1 MNDAVALIYPYFK
14 TEDNRNQKLF
24 NPLSIATISSQIK
37 TKAVD
42 VFKVDCTFK
51 SFKEVV
57 EEILEINPRI
67 IGFST
72 MISMS
77 KNIHELVAAL
87 KPLLPNSLYIC
98 GGPLATVYPNLFAKE
113 FDIVFRGELDNII
126 SDFVSQYLHFNKDKD
141 DKDFFIKNYDL
152 SKFKG
157 IYVENGDF
165 RFSTETIHISE
176 EEYKNLPLADRDGF
190 QHDKYQEFWLGLE
203 NIKATTIMLTRGCP
217 YNCDFCSKPVFG
229 DFFRKRDIPD
239 VITEIEYCHSL
250 GYDYLWISDDCFTLD
265 LKFLDKFCDALIK
278 NNINI
283 KWNCLSRAD
292 FTNDKLIKKMRIAG
306 CDKVYLGLESGND
319 EILKIMNKRVTTEDG
334 KLCVKLF
341 KDVGI
346 KTAGFFIVGY
356 PGETMRAIE
365 DTFNFALNL
374 DLDEVS
380 FNVPYPLPGSNLF
393 ERVSGVDITNDWTME
408 NEIKF
413 LYQSEFDEGILKEK
427 IENFFERLSLIKK
440 LNKTTINV

>member
-1 MNDAVALIYPYFK
+1 VNDAVALIYPYFK

-229 DFFRKRDIPD
+229 DYFRKRDIPD
-239 VITEIEYCHSL
+239 VITEIEY
-250 GYDYLWISDDCFTLD
+250 
-265 LKFLDKFCDALIK
+265 
-278 NNINI
+278 
-283 KWNCLSRAD
+283 
-292 FTNDKLIKKMRIAG
+292 
-306 CDKVYLGLESGND
+306 
-319 EILKIMNKRVTTEDG
+319 
-334 KLCVKLF
+334 
-341 KDVGI
+341 
-346 KTAGFFIVGY
+346 
-356 PGETMRAIE
+356 
-365 DTFNFALNL
+365 
-374 DLDEVS
+374 
-380 FNVPYPLPGSNLF
+380 
-393 ERVSGVDITNDWTME
+393 
-408 NEIKF
+408 
-413 LYQSEFDEGILKEK
+413 
-427 IENFFERLSLIKK
+427 
-440 LNKTTINV
+440 

>member
-1 MNDAVALIYPYFK
+1 VNNVVVLVYPYFK

-24 NPLSIATISSQIK
+24 NPLSIATLSSQIK
-37 TKAVD
+37 TKGVE

-51 SFKEVV
+51 SFNEVKKEI
-57 EEILEINPRI
+57 EEINPKI

-77 KNIHELVAAL
+77 KNIHELVTEL
-87 KPLLPNSLYIC
+87 KYLLPNSLYIC
-98 GGPLATVYPNLFAKE
+98 GGPLATVYPDLFAKE
-113 FDIVFRGELDNII
+113 FDIVFRGESDNII
-126 SDFVSQYLHFNKDKD
+126 SDFVYQYLYFNKDKE
-141 DKDFFIKNYDL
+141 FFIKNHDL

-157 IYVENGDF
+157 IYVEKGDF
-165 RFSTETIHISE
+165 RFSNATIHIPE
-176 EEYKNLPLADRDGF
+176 EEYKKLPLADREGF
-190 QHDKYQEFWLGLE
+190 QHDKYQEFWLELE
-203 NIKATTIMLTRGCP
+203 NIKATSIMLTRGCP

-229 DFFRKRDIPD
+229 DYFRKRDIPD
-239 VITEIEYCHSL
+239 IIAEIKYIISL
-250 GYDYLWISDDCFTLD
+250 GYNYLWISDDCFTLD
-265 LKFLDKFCDALIK
+265 LKFLEKFCDALIERGDQL
-278 NNINI
+278 NI

-292 FTNDKLIKKMRIAG
+292 FKNDQIIKKMRNAG

-319 EILKIMNKRVTTEDG
+319 EILQIMNKRTSIEDG

-356 PGETMRAIE
+356 PGETMHTIE
-365 DTFNFALNL
+365 DTFNFALEL

-380 FNVPYPLPGSNLF
+380 FNVPYPLPGSDLF
-393 ERVSGVDITNDWTME
+393 ERVSGVDGMNDWTME

-413 LYQSEFDEGILKEK
+413 LYQSEFDEEILREK
-427 IENFFERLSLIKK
+427 IENFFDKWSSLKK
-440 LNKTTINV
+440 LNKMKVKV

>member
-51 SFKEVV
+51 SHKEVIK
-57 EEILEINPRI
+57 EIQEINPKI
-67 IGFST
+67 IGFTT

-77 KNIHELVAAL
+77 KNMHELVTSL
-87 KPLLPNSLYIC
+87 KPLLPDSLYVC
-98 GGPLATVYPNLFAKE
+98 GGPLATVYPDLFAKE
-113 FDIVFRGELDNII
+113 FDIVFRGETDNIF
-126 SDFVSQYLHFNKDKD
+126 SEFADQYLRFDN
-141 DKDFFIKNYDL
+141 DKDFFIKKYDL
-152 SKFKG
+152 SKLKG
-157 IYVENGDF
+157 IYVEKGDF
-165 RFSTETIHISE
+165 KFSNETIHIPE
-176 EEYKNLPLADRDGF
+176 EEYKKLPLADREGF
-190 QHDKYQEFWLGLE
+190 QHDKYQEFWRELE
-203 NIKATTIMLTRGCP
+203 NFKATTIMLTRGCP

-229 DFFRKRDIPD
+229 DYFRKRDIPD
-239 VITEIEYCHSL
+239 VIAEIEYIMSL

-265 LKFLDKFCDALIK
+265 LKFLEKFCDALIK

-292 FTNDKLIKKMRIAG
+292 FKNDMIIKKMRNAG

-319 EILKIMNKRVTTEDG
+319 EILKIMNKMATTEDG

-341 KDVGI
+341 KNAGI

-356 PGETMRAIE
+356 PGETMRTIE
-365 DTFNFALNL
+365 DTFNFAFEL

-393 ERVSGVDITNDWTME
+393 ERVSGVDGTNDWTME

-413 LYQSEFDEGILKEK
+413 LYQTEFDEELLKER
-427 IENFFERLSLIKK
+427 IENFFERFKVKK
-440 LNKTTINV
+440 LNKMKEKV